1 MLHSSSYAALLCLCC
16 IYFDYVVIKNHMYWQ
31 PSSSLQGPSG
41 PVACC
46 WPLRGQRLIFKDI
59 SMLHLSFLLFYFD
72 HVVTKNHIDW
82 PNLIFKH
89 NSELYYSDCVVY
101 LFIMK
106 PLRPSGRPAGLGQ
119 ANTRRFKRGLALR
132 ILLLYCRRP
141 GGPQKLGCSMV
152 TLEGVRMGGASRFGF
167 CYSTA
172 GGLVGLRN

>member
-1 MLHSSSYAALLCLCC
+1 MAGAPKKQNRINWQPSSSLQGPSGPVARCWPLRGQRLILKDTSMLHSSSCAALLCLCC

-82 PNLIFKH
+82 PSLIFKH

-106 PLRPSGRPAGLGQ
+106 PLRPSRRPAGLGQ
-119 ANTRRFKRGLALR
+119 ANTHRFKN
-132 ILLLYCRRP
+132 
-141 GGPQKLGCSMV
+141 
-152 TLEGVRMGGASRFGF
+152 F
-167 CYSTA
+167 
-172 GGLVGLRN
+172 

>member
-1 MLHSSSYAALLCLCC
+1 
-16 IYFDYVVIKNHMYWQ
+16 MYWQ

-41 PVACC
+41 PVARC

-82 PNLIFKH
+82 PSLIFKH

-106 PLRPSGRPAGLGQ
+106 PLRPSRRPAGLGQ
-119 ANTRRFKRGLALR
+119 ANTHRFKN
-132 ILLLYCRRP
+132 
-141 GGPQKLGCSMV
+141 
-152 TLEGVRMGGASRFGF
+152 F
-167 CYSTA
+167 
-172 GGLVGLRN
+172 